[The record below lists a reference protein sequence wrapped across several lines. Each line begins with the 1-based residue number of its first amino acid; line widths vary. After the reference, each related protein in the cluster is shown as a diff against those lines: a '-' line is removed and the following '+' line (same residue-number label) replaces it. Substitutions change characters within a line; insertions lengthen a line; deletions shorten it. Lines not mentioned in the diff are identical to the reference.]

1 MDNKITVSV
10 KDFGAVAGS
19 DELQSPAIQK
29 ALDHVF
35 LEGGGEVQIPG
46 GVYKVGGLRV
56 RSNTTL
62 HLLENAVL
70 EGSRDPE
77 DYSILKND
85 KIEPVDPAM
94 LDDSCWKRVGGA
106 PEQLHKWASRWHNGL
121 IRAYHAENIA
131 IIGEKGSLID
141 GKNCYDALGEEF
153 YRGPQG
159 ISIVNCENIVLR
171 GYKTKDTGNWAQ
183 SIWNSNNILVENVI
197 NEAGHDGVHI
207 TTCEDVIIR
216 NCEFYTGDD
225 CVAGYNNKNV
235 LVEDCEINSAC
246 SAFRFSATNALI
258 HHCHIFSPPKFYFRG
273 RLTKEEKEAG
283 IPAIEGI
290 AYKDCERTM
299 LSVFTYYAELAT
311 DIYNLGA
318 NITIRDCLIENA
330 DRFLNYNYS
339 GNAQWQLGQPML
351 DIKFSNIKASGI
363 VMPSAAY
370 GDPEK
375 RVSVTFENVDFSFKE
390 GCEDTTFLLA
400 RYYDKIKF
408 KNVTVR
414 NGKCDH
420 LVKSFNSEKNGDI
433 EFINTKTHL
442 SESDLVK
449 HTDETFEYKA
459 I

>member
-1 MDNKITVSV
+1 MENKIIVSV
-10 KDFGAVAGS
+10 KDFGAVPNTA
-19 DELQSPAIQK
+19 ELQSAAIQK
-29 ALDHVF
+29 ALDYVF
-35 LEGGGEVQIPG
+35 LNGGGEVQIPE
-46 GVYKVGGLRV
+46 GVYRVGGLRI

-70 EGSRDPE
+70 EGSRDIN
-77 DYSILKND
+77 DYFILEND
-85 KIEPVDPAM
+85 TIEPVDPDM
-94 LDDSCWKRVGGA
+94 LDNSCWERVGGA
-106 PEQLHKWASRWHNGL
+106 PKMLHKWASRWHNGI

-131 IIGEKGSLID
+131 IIGEKGSVID
-141 GKNCYDALGEEF
+141 GMNCYDAFGEEF

-159 ISIVNCENIVLR
+159 ISIISCENIVLR
-171 GYKTKDTGNWAQ
+171 GYITKNTGNWAQ
-183 SIWNSNNILVENVI
+183 SIWNSNNILVEDVI

-216 NCEFYTGDD
+216 KCEFYTGDD

-246 SAFRFSATNALI
+246 SAFRFSASNALI
-258 HHCHIFSPPKFYFRG
+258 HRCHIFSPPKFYFRG

-311 DIYNLGA
+311 DIYNLGT
-318 NITIRDCLIENA
+318 NIVIRECVIENA

-339 GNAQWQLGQPML
+339 GNAQWQMGKPML
-351 DIKFSNIKASGI
+351 DIKFMNIKASGI

-370 GDPEK
+370 GDPDK
-375 RVSVTFENVDFSFKE
+375 RVSVAFENVDFSFKE

-400 RYYDKIKF
+400 GYYDKIKF

-420 LVKSFNSEKNGDI
+420 LVKSFDTERKGEI
-433 EFINTKTHL
+433 EFTNLKTHL
-442 SESDLVK
+442 DEENLVK
-449 HTDETFEYKA
+449 YTDEKFEYRA